1 MSLTGIVFI
10 ALALSA
16 DAFSVSVAVA
26 SCLKKEHLKNALLC
40 ALFFG
45 GFQMLMPI
53 AGWQLGALANTY
65 VSKVDHWIAFA
76 LLFAIGT
83 NMIVEAL
90 KKSGE
95 GDCSKFENGLSLK
108 MLFVLAIATSIDAF
122 AVGISFGCLKTGVFF
137 PALII
142 GLITAL
148 VSALGSCLGKKIA
161 KYAKD
166 KAEFLGGLILIF
178 IGAKILVEHLTE
190 G

>member
-1 MSLTGIVFI
+1 MGSLGIVFI

-26 SCLKKEHLKNALLC
+26 SCIKREHLKNALLC

-53 AGWQLGALANTY
+53 IGWQLGSLANAY
-65 VSKVDHWIAFA
+65 ISKLDHWIAFG
-76 LLFAIGT
+76 LLFVIGS
-83 NMIVEAL
+83 NMMLEAL
-90 KKSGE
+90 KKRDEGE
-95 GDCSKFENGLSLK
+95 CGKFENGLSLK
-108 MLFVLAIATSIDAF
+108 MLLVLAVATSIDAL
-122 AVGISFGCLKTGVFF
+122 AVGISFGCLRTGVFV

-161 KYAKD
+161 KYARD
-166 KAEFLGGLILIF
+166 KAELFGGLILIV
-178 IGAKILVEHLTE
+178 IGAKILAEHLSE
-190 G
+190 A